1 MHLNISFKHITK
13 VFVDY
18 KLNFV
23 QYEINDYFCLVMFLF
38 FLQNETKSEE
48 ICDHESLCPRET
60 VKLVL
65 LDFRQ
70 IELAMHRALTVL
82 ISHLPLQ

>member
-23 QYEINDYFCLVMFLF
+23 QYEINDYFCLVLGF
-38 FLQNETKSEE
+38 FCKMRQKVKKSV
-48 ICDHESLCPRET
+48 IMKACDPG
-60 VKLVL
+60 KL
-65 LDFRQ
+65 
-70 IELAMHRALTVL
+70 
-82 ISHLPLQ
+82 SS